1 MPKWTDD
8 QLKAIE
14 GRGGSL
20 VVSAAAGS
28 GKTAVLVERVI
39 RRLTD
44 TENRCP
50 ADRLVIVTFT
60 RAAAAQ
66 MKERIEAALESKIAE
81 TADAWLMQQQLL
93 LQSAKI
99 CTVDSFCADIVRE
112 NFQETGIS
120 ANFAVADSGEL
131 ESYSEKALKNVL
143 DEMYSTGGEGFT
155 VLTDIL
161 SSGASD
167 KGLEEAI
174 KRIHTIVSSYPF
186 PQDALDKLFEP
197 YFDELPV
204 EQSCWGSFILEDAYV
219 RLDYCLNLM
228 KSAEAL
234 LSDINAD
241 KATVDALSEMVLD
254 EKQMYE
260 SLASL
265 AKEKK
270 WDELVCAVNTRKYCR
285 FSGKRNL
292 DAALK
297 ADVKIRRDKAKKT
310 ADSVAEKFCCT
321 SAEFAEDLALLRP
334 CANALKVCVS
344 RYTDEL
350 LKIKRQAEK
359 FDFNDIEHIA
369 LELLIEKDE
378 SGTPQKTPLA
388 LSLSE
393 RFVEIMVDEYQ
404 DTNELQDMIFSAI
417 SLNESNMF
425 FVGDVKQSIYRFRQA
440 MPEIFLKRR
449 DSVPAFDGNNYP
461 ARVNLGANFRS
472 KSDITKAINFLF
484 GQLMSP
490 QLGEIDYNENEQLN
504 AMASGFAEHSEA
516 DVEFWLRDASDQ
528 TSEPE
533 FVADYVETLIASG
546 RLIKDGDTHRPV
558 TPGDICILTRVKKPM
573 MLYAQALEA
582 RGIPAVSFVEGEIS
596 CAAEVK
602 MIISL
607 LKILD
612 NPLQDIPLA
621 AVMMSPVFGFNSTQL
636 ANIRMGVS
644 GRTPL
649 YRSVVTAAND
659 GDVKCRGFLDKI
671 DSIRRVGIGMGAAE
685 LLRRIFDETGIFS
698 IAKALSSPEQRVA
711 NLHSLLDCALSFD
724 SSGGCG
730 ISAFL
735 RFIEKSKGIGTEYS
749 VAENSHAVKVMN
761 THKSKG
767 LEFPVCI
774 LADLSASLT
783 HGERSAMS
791 LSRSFGAG
799 LVVKDSLSGK
809 NVKTLPFVACSHE
822 SMLRDLSEEVR
833 ILYVALTRAKELLV
847 FVGTESKPADK
858 ASNTKLA
865 FCNGT
870 KALDYGYAVS
880 AGSALDWLLPVFCR
894 HSDAADFYTLAD
906 IDRDRLLI
914 SADFS
919 LKARY
924 CIGDFAEVIPTE
936 TDEEE
941 TCPAP
946 DMTLAGQIK
955 ERMDYVYPYSAL
967 SGASSKKLA
976 SVFTRDGFDDSF
988 FASSRPA
995 FMNSGGLTAA
1005 QKGTLTHKFM
1015 QLCDVTD
1022 PDVKSQLERMRAEGK
1037 FSEAEIKELKADELE
1052 AFFAS
1057 ELCRRIQSAE
1067 TVMREKKFAMLMSV
1081 TEAYPDLPAAFAD
1094 ETIVVQGMLD
1104 LAFVEDG
1111 EIVIVDYKTDR
1122 GVDEAELAERHR
1134 EQLSVYKTAMERCT
1148 NYKVK
1153 AAYIYSLPLKK
1164 AIKVC

>member
-8 QLKAIE
+8 QLKAID

-50 ADRLVIVTFT
+50 ADKLVIVTFT

-66 MKERIEAALESKIAE
+66 MKERIEAALEAKIAV

-112 NFQETGIS
+112 NFQEIGIS
-120 ANFAVADSGEL
+120 ANFAVADSSEQEG
-131 ESYSEKALKNVL
+131 YSEKALQTVL
-143 DEMYSTGGEGFT
+143 DEMYSTGGESFT
-155 VLTDIL
+155 LLTDIL

-186 PQDALDKLFEP
+186 EQEALDKLFEP
-197 YFDELPV
+197 YFNELPV
-204 EQSCWGSFILEDAYV
+204 EQSCWGSFLLEDAEV
-219 RLDYCLNLM
+219 RLDYCRSLM
-228 KSAEAL
+228 QSAEDL
-234 LSDINAD
+234 LTDINAD
-241 KATVDALSEMVLD
+241 KATVDALSEMVLN

-260 SLASL
+260 SLTLL
-265 AKEKK
+265 ANTKE
-270 WDELVCAVNTRKYCR
+270 WDKLVSALNSRNYCR

-297 ADVKIRRDKAKKT
+297 ADVKIRRDRAKKT

-321 SAEFAEDLALLRP
+321 AEEFACDMALLRP
-334 CANALKVCVS
+334 CAKTLKECVS
-344 RYTDEL
+344 KYTDEL

-359 FDFNDIEHIA
+359 FEFNDIEHIA
-369 LELLIEKDE
+369 LDLLVEKDE
-378 SGTPQKTPLA
+378 NGIPKKTPLA

-417 SLNESNMF
+417 SKNEGNMF

-440 MPEIFLKRR
+440 MPEIFLRRR
-449 DSVPAFDGNNYP
+449 DSVPAFDGENYP

-472 KSDITKAINFLF
+472 KSNVTKAINFVF
-484 GQLMSP
+484 NQLMSP

-504 AMASGFAEHSEA
+504 AMASGFAEHAQA
-516 DVEFWLRDASDQ
+516 DVEFYLRDDSAD

-533 FVADYVETLIASG
+533 FVADYVEKLLASG
-546 RLIKDGDTHRPV
+546 RLIKDGDAQRPV

-573 MLYAQALEA
+573 MLYAQALEE
-582 RGIPAVSFVEGEIS
+582 RGIPAVSFVEGEIN

-636 ANIRMGVS
+636 ANIRMGANR
-644 GRTPL
+644 RTPL
-649 YRSVVTAAND
+649 YRSVVTAANN
-659 GDVKCRGFLDKI
+659 GDNKCKSFLEKI

-685 LLRRIFDETGIFS
+685 LLRRIFDETGILS

-711 NLHSLLDCALSFD
+711 NLHSLLDCASGFD

-730 ISAFL
+730 LSAFL
-735 RFIEKSKGIGTEYS
+735 RYIEKSKGVGTEYS

-774 LADLSASLT
+774 LADLSSNLV
-783 HGERSAMS
+783 HGERSSMS
-791 LSRSFGAG
+791 LSRNFGAG
-799 LVVKDSLSGK
+799 LLIKDSLSGK
-809 NVKTLPFVACSHE
+809 TVKTLPFVACNHE

-847 FVGTESKPADK
+847 FVGTESKPAEK
-858 ASNTKLA
+858 AANTKLA

-880 AGSALDWLLPVFCR
+880 ANSALDWLLPVFCR
-894 HSDAADFYTLAD
+894 HSEAVELYSLVD
-906 IDRDRLLI
+906 IDRDRLLL
-914 SADFS
+914 SPDFG
-919 LKARY
+919 LKAEY
-924 CIGDFAEVIPTE
+924 CTEGFAKTMVTE
-936 TDEEE
+936 TEEE
-941 TCPAP
+941 TVSAAP
-946 DMTLAGQIK
+946 DMSLALQIK
-955 ERMDYVYPYSAL
+955 ERMDYVYPYAAL

-976 SVFTRDGFDDSF
+976 SVFTQEAFDDSF

-1015 QLCDVTD
+1015 QLCDVNN
-1022 PDVKSQLERMRAEGK
+1022 PNVKAQLEHMVAVGK
-1037 FSEAEIKELKADELE
+1037 FSESEIKELKTDELE

-1057 ELCRRIQSAE
+1057 DLCRRIQSAE
-1067 TVMREKKFAMLMSV
+1067 SVMREKKFAMLMSV
-1081 TEAYPDLPAAFAD
+1081 TEAYPDLPESFAD

-1122 GVDEAELAERHR
+1122 GVDEKALAERHR
-1134 EQLSVYKTAMERCT
+1134 EQLSVYKTAMECCMD
-1148 NYKVK
+1148 YKVK

-1164 AIKVC
+1164 EIKVC

>member
-8 QLKAIE
+8 QLKAIK
-14 GRGGSL
+14 GRNGSL
-20 VVSAAAGS
+20 IVSAAAGS

-44 TENRCP
+44 TVNRCP
-50 ADRLVIVTFT
+50 ADKLVIVTFT

-66 MKERIEAALESKIAE
+66 MKERIEAALEAEIAK

-99 CTVDSFCADIVRE
+99 CTVDSFCADVVRE
-112 NFQETGIS
+112 NFQEIGIS
-120 ANFAVADSGEL
+120 ANFAVADSGEQ
-131 ESYSEKALKNVL
+131 ESYSEKALRTVL
-143 DEMYSTGGEGFT
+143 DEMYSTGGEGFA
-155 VLTDIL
+155 VLAEIL

-167 KGLEEAI
+167 KGLEDAI

-186 PQDALDKLFEP
+186 MQDALDNLFKP

-204 EQSCWGSFILEDAYV
+204 EQSCWGSFLLEDAAV
-219 RLDYCLNLM
+219 RLDYCRSLM
-228 KSAEAL
+228 QSAEDL
-234 LSDINAD
+234 LADINAD

-260 SLASL
+260 SLTSL

-270 WDELVCAVNTRKYCR
+270 WDELVSALNSRSYCR
-285 FSGKRNL
+285 FSAKRNL

-297 ADVKIRRDKAKKT
+297 ADVKIRRDRAKKT

-321 SAEFAEDLALLRP
+321 SAEFAEDMALLRP
-334 CANALKVCVS
+334 CAAALKSCVS
-344 RYTDEL
+344 DYADEL
-350 LKIKRQAEK
+350 LKIKKQSEK

-369 LELLIEKDE
+369 LDLLVKKDE
-378 SGTPQKTPLA
+378 NGIPQKTPLA

-417 SLNESNMF
+417 SKNEGNMF

-440 MPEIFLKRR
+440 MPEIFLHRR
-449 DSVPAFDGNNYP
+449 DSVPAFDGENYP

-472 KSDITKAINFLF
+472 KSNITKAINFVF
-484 GQLMSP
+484 NQLMSL

-504 AMASGFAEHSEA
+504 AMASGFAEETQT
-516 DVEFWLRDASDQ
+516 DVEFYLRDASDRI
-528 TSEPE
+528 SEPE
-533 FVADYVETLIASG
+533 FVADYVEKLLASG
-546 RLIKDGDTHRPV
+546 RLIKDGDVHRPV
-558 TPGDICILTRVKKPM
+558 TPGDICILTRFKKPM
-573 MLYAQALEA
+573 MLYAQALEE

-596 CAAEVK
+596 CAAEVR

-612 NPLQDIPLA
+612 NPLQDIPLV

-644 GRTPL
+644 RRTPL
-649 YRSVVTAAND
+649 YRSVVTAANN
-659 GDVKCRGFLDKI
+659 GDMKCKGFLEKI

-685 LLRRIFDETGIFS
+685 LLRRIFDETGILS

-711 NLHSLLDCALSFD
+711 NLYSLLDCASGFD

-730 ISAFL
+730 LSAFL
-735 RFIEKSKGIGTEYS
+735 RFVEKNKGTGTQYS
-749 VAENSHAVKVMN
+749 ASESSYAVKVMN

-774 LADLSASLT
+774 LADLSSGLA

-809 NVKTLPFVACSHE
+809 TVKTLPFVACNHE

-847 FVGTESKPADK
+847 FVGSQSKPAEK
-858 ASNTKLA
+858 AANTKLA

-880 AGSALDWLLPVFCR
+880 VNSALDWLVPVFCR
-894 HSDAADFYTLAD
+894 HRDAVELYSLAD
-906 IDRDRLLI
+906 IDCDRLLL
-914 SADFS
+914 SPDFS
-919 LKARY
+919 LKAE
-924 CIGDFAEVIPTE
+924 CCTEGFAKERSAQAQ
-936 TDEEE
+936 EEQ
-941 TCPAP
+941 TSSLP
-946 DMTLAGQIK
+946 DTVLAEQIR
-955 ERMDYVYPYSAL
+955 ERMDYVYPYAAL
-967 SGASSKKLA
+967 SSASSKKLA
-976 SVFTRDGFDDSF
+976 SVFTQEAFDDSF

-1015 QLCDVTD
+1015 QLCDVNN
-1022 PDVKSQLERMRAEGK
+1022 PDVKAQLERMTAEGK
-1037 FSEAEIKELKADELE
+1037 FTEAEIKELKTDELE
-1052 AFFAS
+1052 AFFGS

-1067 TVMREKKFAMLMSV
+1067 SIMREKKFAMLMSV
-1081 TEAYPDLPAAFAD
+1081 TEVYPDLPESFAD

-1104 LAFVEDG
+1104 LAFFEDG

-1122 GVDEAELAERHR
+1122 GVDEAQLADRHR
-1134 EQLSVYKTAMERCT
+1134 EQLTVYKTAMERCT
-1148 NYKVK
+1148 DYKVK

-1164 AIKVC
+1164 EIKVC

>member
-1 MPKWTDD
+1 
-8 QLKAIE
+8 
-14 GRGGSL
+14 
-20 VVSAAAGS
+20 
-28 GKTAVLVERVI
+28 
-39 RRLTD
+39 
-44 TENRCP
+44 
-50 ADRLVIVTFT
+50 
-60 RAAAAQ
+60 
-66 MKERIEAALESKIAE
+66 IEAALEAKIAV

-112 NFQETGIS
+112 NFQEIGIS
-120 ANFAVADSGEL
+120 ANFAVADSGEQ
-131 ESYSEKALKNVL
+131 ESYSEKALKTVL

-155 VLTDIL
+155 LLTDIL

-174 KRIHTIVSSYPF
+174 KRIHTVVSSYPF

-197 YFDELPV
+197 YFNELPV
-204 EQSCWGSFILEDAYV
+204 EESCWGSFLLEDAEV
-219 RLDYCLNLM
+219 RLDYCRSLM
-228 KSAEAL
+228 QSAQDL
-234 LSDINAD
+234 LTDINAD

-254 EKQMYE
+254 EKQMYDN
-260 SLASL
+260 LTSL
-265 AKEKK
+265 AKAKE
-270 WDELVCAVNTRKYCR
+270 WDKLVSAINSRSYCR
-285 FSGKRNL
+285 FSAKRNL

-321 SAEFAEDLALLRP
+321 AEEFACDMALLRP
-334 CANALKVCVS
+334 CAKVLKECVS
-344 RYTDEL
+344 KYTDEL

-369 LELLIEKDE
+369 LDLLVKKDE
-378 SGTPQKTPLA
+378 NGIPQKTPLA

-393 RFVEIMVDEYQ
+393 QFVEIMVDEYQ

-417 SLNESNMF
+417 SKNESNMF

-440 MPEIFLKRR
+440 MPEIFLHRR
-449 DSVPAFDGNNYP
+449 DSVPAFDGENYP

-472 KSDITKAINFLF
+472 KSNVTKAINFVF
-484 GQLMSP
+484 NQLMSP

-504 AMASGFAEHSEA
+504 AMASGFAEQAQA
-516 DVEFWLRDASDQ
+516 DVEFYLRDGSGQ
-528 TSEPE
+528 ISEPE
-533 FVADYVETLIASG
+533 FVADYVEKLLASG
-546 RLIKDGDTHRPV
+546 RLIKDGDIHRPV

-573 MLYAQALEA
+573 MLYAQALEE
-582 RGIPAVSFVEGEIS
+582 RGIPAVSFVEGEIN

-636 ANIRMGVS
+636 ANIRMGANR
-644 GRTPL
+644 RTPL
-649 YRSVVTAAND
+649 YRSVVTAANN
-659 GDVKCRGFLDKI
+659 GDIKCKSFLDKI

-685 LLRRIFDETGIFS
+685 LLRRIFDETGILS

-711 NLHSLLDCALSFD
+711 NLHSLLDCASGFD

-730 ISAFL
+730 LSAFL
-735 RFIEKSKGIGTEYS
+735 RYIEKSKGVGTEYS

-774 LADLSASLT
+774 LADLSSNLA

-791 LSRSFGAG
+791 LSRNFGAG
-799 LVVKDSLSGK
+799 LIVKDSLSGK
-809 NVKTLPFVACSHE
+809 TVKTLPFVACNHE

-858 ASNTKLA
+858 AANTKLA

-880 AGSALDWLLPVFCR
+880 ASSALDWLLPVFCR
-894 HSDAADFYTLAD
+894 HSEAVELYTLAD
-906 IDRDRLLI
+906 IDRDRLLLLP
-914 SADFS
+914 DFN
-919 LKARY
+919 LKAEY
-924 CIGDFAEVIPTE
+924 CDEGFTKALT
-936 TDEEE
+936 TEEE
-941 TCPAP
+941 TEQVSAEP
-946 DMTLAGQIK
+946 DMSLALQIK
-955 ERMDYVYPYSAL
+955 ERMDYVYPYAAL

-976 SVFTRDGFDDSF
+976 SVFTQEAFDDSF

-1015 QLCDVTD
+1015 QLCDVNN
-1022 PDVKSQLERMRAEGK
+1022 PDVKAQLERMAAEGK
-1037 FSEAEIKELKADELE
+1037 FSEAEIKELKTDELE

-1057 ELCRRIQSAE
+1057 DLCRRIQSAE
-1067 TVMREKKFAMLMSV
+1067 SVMREKKFAMLMSV
-1081 TEAYPDLPAAFAD
+1081 TEAYPELPESLAD

-1122 GVDEAELAERHR
+1122 GVDETELGRRHR

>member
-50 ADRLVIVTFT
+50 ADKLVIVTFT

-66 MKERIEAALESKIAE
+66 MKERIEAALEAKIAE

-99 CTVDSFCADIVRE
+99 CTVDSFCADVVRE

-120 ANFAVADSGEL
+120 AGFAVADSGEQ
-131 ESYSEKALKNVL
+131 EAYSEKALKAVL
-143 DEMYSTGGEGFT
+143 DEMYSSGGEGFA

-174 KRIHTIVSSYPF
+174 RRIHTVVSSYPF

-197 YFDELPV
+197 YFTDLPV
-204 EQSCWGSFILEDAYV
+204 EESCWGAFLLEDAAV
-219 RLDYCLNLM
+219 RFDYCRSLM
-228 KSAEAL
+228 QSAEAL
-234 LSDINAD
+234 LTDINAD
-241 KATVDALSEMVLD
+241 KATADALSEMVLD

-260 SLASL
+260 SLVEL
-265 AKEKK
+265 ANAKQ
-270 WDELVCAVNTRKYCR
+270 WDELVWAVNSRSYCR
-285 FSGKRNL
+285 FSSKRNL

-310 ADSVAEKFCCT
+310 ADSVAENFCCT
-321 SAEFAEDLALLRP
+321 AEEFSADMAMLRP
-334 CANALKVCVS
+334 CARALKECVS
-344 RYTDEL
+344 KYTDEL
-350 LKIKRQAEK
+350 LKIKRQTEK

-369 LELLIEKDE
+369 LELLVKKDE
-378 SGTPQKTPLA
+378 NGIPQKTPLA
-388 LSLSE
+388 LALSE

-417 SLNESNMF
+417 SKNESNMF

-440 MPEIFLKRR
+440 MPEIFLHRR
-449 DSVPAFDGNNYP
+449 DSVPSFNGENYP

-472 KSDITKAINFLF
+472 KSNVTKAINFLF
-484 GQLMSP
+484 TQLMSP
-490 QLGEIDYNENEQLN
+490 QLGEIDYNENERLN
-504 AMASGFAEHSEA
+504 AMASGFAEQA
-516 DVEFWLRDASDQ
+516 QPDVEFYLRDASDQ
-528 TSEPE
+528 ISEPE
-533 FVADYVETLIASG
+533 FVAEYVEKLLASG

-558 TPGDICILTRVKKPM
+558 TPGDICILTRFKKPM
-573 MLYAQALEA
+573 MLYAQALED

-596 CAAEVK
+596 CAAEVR
-602 MIISL
+602 MIVSL

-621 AVMMSPVFGFNSTQL
+621 AVMMSPVFGFSSTQL
-636 ANIRMGVS
+636 ANIRMGADR
-644 GRTPL
+644 RTPL
-649 YRSVVTAAND
+649 YRSVVTAANN
-659 GDVKCRGFLDKI
+659 GDMKCKGFLGKI
-671 DSIRRVGIGMGAAE
+671 DSIRRIGIGMGAAE
-685 LLRRIFDETGIFS
+685 LLRRIFDETGILS

-711 NLHSLLDCALSFD
+711 NLYSLLDCASGFD

-730 ISAFL
+730 LSAFL
-735 RFIEKSKGIGTEYS
+735 RYMEKTKGAGTEYG

-774 LADLSASLT
+774 LADLSSNLA

-809 NVKTLPFVACSHE
+809 TVKTLPFVAGNRE

-858 ASNTKLA
+858 AANTKLA

-870 KALDYGYAVS
+870 KSLDYGYAVS
-880 AGSALDWLLPVFCR
+880 VNSALDWLLPVFCR
-894 HSDAADFYTLAD
+894 HSDAAELYNLAD
-906 IDRDRLLI
+906 IDRDRLLL
-914 SADFS
+914 SPDFS
-919 LKARY
+919 LKAQY
-924 CIGDFAEVIPTE
+924 CTE
-936 TDEEE
+936 GFVKAQPIQAQEE
-941 TCPAP
+941 TPASLP
-946 DMTLAGQIK
+946 DMELALQIK
-955 ERMDYVYPYSAL
+955 ERTDYVYPYAAL

-976 SVFTRDGFDDSF
+976 SVFNQEAFDDSF

-995 FMNSGGLTAA
+995 FMNTGGLTAA
-1005 QKGTLTHKFM
+1005 QKGTLTHRFM
-1015 QLCDVTD
+1015 QLCDVNN
-1022 PDVKSQLERMRAEGK
+1022 PDVKSQLDHMTAEGI
-1037 FSEAEIKELKADELE
+1037 FSETEVKEMKTDELE

-1057 ELCRRIQSAE
+1057 EICARIQASQ

-1081 TEAYPDLPAAFAD
+1081 TEAYPDLPDTFAD

-1122 GVDEAELAERHR
+1122 GVDEAELIRRHS
-1134 EQLSVYKTAMERCT
+1134 EQLSVYKAAMERCT
-1148 NYKVK
+1148 DCRVK

-1164 AIKVC
+1164 EIKVC

>member
-50 ADRLVIVTFT
+50 ADKLVIVTFT

-66 MKERIEAALESKIAE
+66 MKERIEAALEAKIAV

-120 ANFAVADSGEL
+120 ANFAVADSGEQ
-131 ESYSEKALKNVL
+131 EGYCEKALKTVL
-143 DEMYSTGGEGFT
+143 DEMYSTGGDGFIL
-155 VLTDIL
+155 LTDIL

-167 KGLEEAI
+167 KGLEEAV

-204 EQSCWGSFILEDAYV
+204 EQSCWGSFLLEDAAV
-219 RLDYCLNLM
+219 RFDYCRSLM
-228 KSAEAL
+228 QSAEAL

-241 KATVDALSEMVLD
+241 RATVDALSEMVLD

-260 SLASL
+260 KLTRL
-265 AKEKK
+265 AKAKQ
-270 WDELVCAVNTRKYCR
+270 WDELVFAVNSRSYCR
-285 FSGKRNL
+285 FSAKRNL

-310 ADSVAEKFCCT
+310 ADSAAEKFCCT
-321 SAEFAEDLALLRP
+321 AEEFADDMSLLRP
-334 CANALKVCVS
+334 CAKALKECVS
-344 RYTDEL
+344 KYTDEL

-359 FDFNDIEHIA
+359 FDFNDVEHIA
-369 LELLIEKDE
+369 LELLVKKDE
-378 SGTPQKTPLA
+378 NGVPQKTPLA
-388 LSLSE
+388 LALSE
-393 RFVEIMVDEYQ
+393 QFVEIMVDEYQ

-417 SLNESNMF
+417 SKNESNMF

-440 MPEIFLKRR
+440 MPEIFLNRR
-449 DSVPAFDGNNYP
+449 DSVPAFDGENYP
-461 ARVNLGANFRS
+461 ARVTLGANFRS
-472 KSDITKAINFLF
+472 KSNVTKAINFLF
-484 GQLMSP
+484 SQLMSP
-490 QLGEIDYNENEQLN
+490 ELGEIDYNENEQLN

-528 TSEPE
+528 ISEPE
-533 FVADYVETLIASG
+533 FVAEYVEKLLASG
-546 RLIKDGDTHRPV
+546 RLIKDGDAHRPV

-573 MLYAQALEA
+573 MLYAAALEE
-582 RGIPAVSFVEGEIS
+582 RGIPAVSFVEGEIN

-621 AVMMSPVFGFNSTQL
+621 AVMMSPVFGFDSTQL
-636 ANIRMGVS
+636 ANIRMGTG
-644 GRTPL
+644 GRVPL
-649 YRSVVTAAND
+649 YRSVVAAADN
-659 GDVKCRGFLDKI
+659 GDAKCRSFLGKI
-671 DSIRRVGIGMGAAE
+671 DIIRRVGIGMGAAE

-711 NLHSLLDCALSFD
+711 NLHSLLDCASGFD

-735 RFIEKSKGIGTEYS
+735 RYIEKSKGVGTEYS

-774 LADLSASLT
+774 LADLSSNLV

-799 LVVKDSLSGK
+799 LVVKDGLSGK
-809 NVKTLPFVACSHE
+809 TVKTLPFVACNHE

-847 FVGTESKPADK
+847 FVGSQSNPADK
-858 ASNTKLA
+858 AANTKLA

-870 KALDYGYAVS
+870 KALDYGYSVS
-880 AGSALDWLLPVFCR
+880 ANCALDWLLPVFCR
-894 HSDAADFYTLAD
+894 HSDAAELYTLAD
-906 IDRDRLLI
+906 IDRDRLLL
-914 SADFS
+914 SPDFS

-924 CIGDFAEVIPTE
+924 CTDESVRIQPTE
-936 TDEEE
+936 NNEEKISS
-941 TCPAP
+941 PP
-946 DMTLAGQIK
+946 DMPLALQIK
-955 ERMDYVYPYSAL
+955 ERMDYVYPYAAL

-976 SVFTRDGFDDSF
+976 SVFNQEAFDDSF
-988 FASSRPA
+988 FACSRPA

-1005 QKGTLTHKFM
+1005 QKGTLTHRFM
-1015 QLCDVTD
+1015 QLCDVGN
-1022 PDVKSQLERMRAEGK
+1022 PDVKSQLDRMAAEGI
-1037 FSEAEIKELKADELE
+1037 FSETEIKEMKTDELE
-1052 AFFAS
+1052 AFFDS
-1057 ELCRRIQSAE
+1057 ELCRRIKSAQN
-1067 TVMREKKFAMLMSV
+1067 VMREKKFAMLMPV
-1081 TEAYPDLPAAFAD
+1081 TEAYPDLPESFAE

-1122 GVDEAELAERHR
+1122 GVNEQELAERHR
-1134 EQLSVYKTAMERCT
+1134 EQLCVYKTAMERCT
-1148 NYKVK
+1148 DYKVK

-1164 AIKVC
+1164 EIKVC